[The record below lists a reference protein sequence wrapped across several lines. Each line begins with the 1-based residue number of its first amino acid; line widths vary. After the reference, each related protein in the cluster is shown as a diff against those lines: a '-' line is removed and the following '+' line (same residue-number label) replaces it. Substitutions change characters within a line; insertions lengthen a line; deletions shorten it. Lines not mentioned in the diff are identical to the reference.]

1 MRIWIDAL
9 ARDAC
14 AGAGAGL
21 RALDRAIIGVFTI
34 ITKKLSTPP
43 ARDRCPGLVIEEGAR
58 GCLGWLRLDECSC
71 ALLGLGPREVVR
83 PLPLQQSFLSH
94 LASRVTL
101 TAGASVATACKAAPA
116 WS

>member
-34 ITKKLSTPP
+34 VILRNYKHLPPEIDAPGVLSKRGLVD
-43 ARDRCPGLVIEEGAR
+43 ARD
-58 GCLGWLRLDECSC
+58 GCG
-71 ALLGLGPREVVR
+71 
-83 PLPLQQSFLSH
+83 
-94 LASRVTL
+94 
-101 TAGASVATACKAAPA
+101 
-116 WS
+116 

>member
-21 RALDRAIIGVFTI
+21 RAVTAPFWGVHNYQHLESATGRRARRQ
-34 ITKKLSTPP
+34 P
-43 ARDRCPGLVIEEGAR
+43 
-58 GCLGWLRLDECSC
+58 LDEGSC

-83 PLPLQQSFLSH
+83 PLPLLKSRVFLH
-94 LASRVTL
+94 LAL
-101 TAGASVATACKAAPA
+101 
-116 WS
+116 